1 MDDLLA
7 TVQQWIPVDVLIG
20 LTVASA
26 IGFIGSLIAIPLI
39 LVRLPADYFDT
50 RTPRHW
56 MKDHHPVLRLS
67 GLVVKNVVGIV
78 FLLAG
83 FAMLFLPGQGVLTML
98 IGVSLMDFPRK
109 RELEAKMVSQP
120 TLLGVINAMRRRFDK
135 PPLTLARSLARIIHE
150 HFCCNRRSA
159 ATTSLWLAGSSLGP
173 SPYCTS
179 TPQVLRAPRAGLATR
194 LSDFA
199 TNRHE

>member
-1 MDDLLA
+1 MDGLFE
-7 TVQQWIPVDVLIG
+7 TVQQWIPVEVLIG

-26 IGFIGSLIAIPLI
+26 IGFVGSLIAIPMI

-67 GLVVKNVVGIV
+67 GLIVKNIVGIV

-98 IGVSLMDFPRK
+98 IGISLMDFPKK
-109 RELEAKMVSQP
+109 RELEAKMVGQP
-120 TLLGVINAMRRRFDK
+120 TVLGVINSMRQKFGK
-135 PPLTLARSLARIIHE
+135 PPLTLAP
-150 HFCCNRRSA
+150 
-159 ATTSLWLAGSSLGP
+159 GP
-173 SPYCTS
+173 
-179 TPQVLRAPRAGLATR
+179 
-194 LSDFA
+194 
-199 TNRHE
+199 

>member
-7 TVQQWIPVDVLIG
+7 TVQQWVPVDVLIG
-20 LTVASA
+20 LTMASA
-26 IGFIGSLIAIPLI
+26 IGFVGSLIAIPMI

-56 MKDHHPVLRLS
+56 MKDHHPALRLS
-67 GLVVKNVVGIV
+67 GLIVKNVVGIV

-109 RELEAKMVSQP
+109 RELEAKMVGQP
-120 TLLGVINAMRRRFDK
+120 TLLGVINSMRHKYGK
-135 PPLTLARSLARIIHE
+135 PPLTLAPDL
-150 HFCCNRRSA
+150 
-159 ATTSLWLAGSSLGP
+159 
-173 SPYCTS
+173 
-179 TPQVLRAPRAGLATR
+179 
-194 LSDFA
+194 
-199 TNRHE
+199 